1 ARTLVRV
8 CSHTVHLCSQRDTK
22 ILSGLSFFL
31 LQASRA
37 PPYALGVPDAPA
49 PSPLA
54 RPVSALR
61 GVGPRHVEFF
71 AKLGIATVEDLL
83 LHQPRRYEDRRKRG
97 KISELTIAE
106 ASTVCGTVVAQG
118 VNRFAK
124 GAKAMFE
131 LVLEDGSKRLHCRW
145 WNVQHPKLQF
155 IQHQFKVGDE
165 VFLYGKPVS
174 LKPRTLDHPEWEIVE
189 PNDAEASIHLH
200 RIVPVYPLTEGLSQ
214 RWLRGLLWRT
224 LEEYGGQIPERHPSL
239 VGPTCGRPRSS
250 IQTNEAA
257 RSAALPGSEPQH
269 LSRPAAIRS
278 LHFPVELPD
287 AELARQR
294 LALDEFLDLQLAV
307 RARRQKL
314 LANAKSQPCKG
325 DNHFIRPFL
334 AQLGFA
340 LTDSQTTV
348 LREIRADL
356 ARGTP
361 MRRLLQG
368 DVGAGKTVV
377 AACTALMALESGH
390 SVALMAPTEILA
402 EQHFRNFAKWLEPLG
417 VAVELRTGSRKES
430 RAACSVLR
438 VQDGASA
445 HPGGHATR
453 NTQHAT
459 LTIGT
464 HALVEDTFTVERL
477 GLVIIDEQHKFG
489 VAQRERLLRKG
500 HYPHLL
506 VMTATPIPRTLG
518 LTVYGDLDVSVI
530 AHLPPGRGVIKT
542 FVRGPEK
549 LPKVWTFVR
558 ERLAEGRQAYIV
570 YPRVEDTDL
579 KTGTKAV
586 MAEFEKLAKELAP
599 HRVALLHGRLSAEEK
614 ESVMADFRANRVQAL
629 LATSVIEVGVDVA
642 NATVMVIE
650 NAEQFGLAQ
659 LHQLRGRIGR
669 GAHDSWCVLVAAKLT
684 DDARER
690 LKVLEETTD
699 GFAIAEADLRLR
711 GPGELLGQAQSG
723 AQQFK
728 FADLTRDLELA
739 KLARELVQHEKR
751 SAGL

>member
-1 ARTLVRV
+1 M
-8 CSHTVHLCSQRDTK
+8 
-22 ILSGLSFFL
+22 
-31 LQASRA
+31 
-37 PPYALGVPDAPA
+37 
-49 PSPLA
+49 
-54 RPVSALR
+54 R

-71 AKLGIATVEDLL
+71 AKLGIATVENLL
-83 LHQPRRYEDRRKRG
+83 LHQPSRYEDRRAKGCTIAQLKLNEPTTVLG
-97 KISELTIAE
+97 KI
-106 ASTVCGTVVAQG
+106 VAQG
-118 VNRFAK
+118 VNYSSQRTKSVFEFILDD
-124 GAKAMFE
+124 GAA
-131 LVLEDGSKRLHCRW
+131 RLQCRW
-145 WNVQHPKLQF
+145 WNLPWLEGKF
-155 IQHQFKVGDE
+155 RVGDE
-165 VFLYGKPVS
+165 VYVYGKLLA
-174 LKPRTLDHPEWEIVE
+174 LKPRRMDHPETEVVE
-189 PNDAEASIHLH
+189 AGDEASVHLH

-214 RWLRGLLWRT
+214 RWLRLLLWRT
-224 LEEYGGQIPERHPSL
+224 LEEYGGQIPERHPTLVFSSL
-239 VGPTCGRPRSS
+239 SPIGGEGRGEGAKRPNTPNVS
-250 IQTNEAA
+250 IWQQPPPHPNPLSQWGRGDQLADS
-257 RSAALPGSEPQH
+257 SAALS
-269 LSRPAAIRS
+269 LSRAAAIRS
-278 LHFPVELPD
+278 LHFPAELPD

-294 LALDEFLDLQLAV
+294 FALDEFLDLQLAV
-307 RARRQKL
+307 RARREKL
-314 LANAKSQPCKG
+314 LANAQSQPCKG
-325 DNHFIRPFL
+325 DNHLIRPYL
-334 AQLGFA
+334 AALGFP

-356 ARGTP
+356 ACGTP

-368 DVGAGKTVV
+368 DVGSGKTIV

-402 EQHFRNFAKWLEPLG
+402 EQHFRNFTKWLEPLG
-417 VAVELRTGSRKES
+417 VRVELRTGSRKTAPIS
-430 RAACSVLR
+430 HLQSPISHLF
-438 VQDGASA
+438 
-445 HPGGHATR
+445 
-453 NTQHAT
+453 
-459 LTIGT
+459 IGT

-518 LTVYGDLDVSVI
+518 LTIYGDLDVSVI

-549 LPKVWTFVR
+549 LPKVWAFVR
-558 ERLAEGRQAYIV
+558 ERLTEGRQAYIV

-614 ESVMADFRANRVQAL
+614 EKVMADFRANRVQAL

-684 DDARER
+684 DDARAR

-723 AQQFK
+723 AQQFR

-739 KLARELVQHEKR
+739 KLARELVSQPR
-751 SAGL
+751 SG

>member
-1 ARTLVRV
+1 VAGLTGGSNKNSGSDGRV
-8 CSHTVHLCSQRDTK
+8 
-22 ILSGLSFFL
+22 FL
-31 LQASRA
+31 LQPAV
-37 PPYALGVPDAPA
+37 PLPYAARVPDASA
-49 PSPLA
+49 PTPLA
-54 RPVSALR
+54 RPVAALR

-71 AKLGIATVEDLL
+71 AKLGIATIQDLL

-97 KISELTIAE
+97 LISELTMAE
-106 ASTVCGTVVAQG
+106 ASTICGTVVAQG

-224 LEEYGGQIPERHPSL
+224 LEECGGQIPERHATMILNASKRVPSPSPP
-239 VGPTCGRPRSS
+239 GTGGEGRGEEGRP
-250 IQTNEAA
+250 A
-257 RSAALPGSEPQH
+257 GSEGSPLPSPLPARASQGEGEKPPPH
-269 LSRPAAIRS
+269 NPVPGLSRAAAIRS
-278 LHFPVELPD
+278 LHFPAELPD

-307 RARRQKL
+307 RARREKL
-314 LANAKSQPCKG
+314 LANAKSLPCKG
-325 DNHFIRPFL
+325 DNHLIRPYL

-340 LTDSQTTV
+340 LTESQTTV

-402 EQHFRNFAKWLEPLG
+402 EQHFRNFTRWLQPLG
-417 VAVELRTGSRKES
+417 VSVELRTGSRKPTANS
-430 RAACSVLR
+430 KL
-438 VQDGASA
+438 QT
-445 HPGGHATR
+445 P
-453 NTQHAT
+453 NPK
-459 LTIGT
+459 LFIGT

-518 LTVYGDLDVSVI
+518 LTIYGDLDVSVI
-530 AHLPPGRGVIKT
+530 ADLPPGRGAIKT

-558 ERLAEGRQAYIV
+558 ERLTEGRQAYIV

-739 KLARELVQHEKR
+739 KLARELATR
-751 SAGL
+751 A

>member
-1 ARTLVRV
+1 M
-8 CSHTVHLCSQRDTK
+8 
-22 ILSGLSFFL
+22 
-31 LQASRA
+31 
-37 PPYALGVPDAPA
+37 PDAPNA
-49 PSPLA
+49 SQLA
-54 RPVSALR
+54 RPVTVLR

-71 AKLGIATVEDLL
+71 ARLGIATVEDLL
-83 LHQPRRYEDRRKRG
+83 LHQPRRYEDRRATGCTIAQLKLGEPATVLG
-97 KISELTIAE
+97 KI
-106 ASTVCGTVVAQG
+106 VAQG
-118 VNRFAK
+118 VNYYSKRTK
-124 GAKAMFE
+124 SVFE
-131 LVLEDGSKRLHCRW
+131 FILDDGTARLHCRW
-145 WNVQHPKLQF
+145 WNLPWLEDKF
-155 IQHQFKVGDE
+155 RVGDE
-165 VFLYGKPVS
+165 VFVHGKLLS
-174 LKPRTLDHPEWEIVE
+174 LKPRTMDHPETEVVE
-189 PNDAEASIHLH
+189 AGDEASVHLH

-224 LEEYGGQIPERHPSL
+224 LEEYGGQIPEQHPSL

-257 RSAALPGSEPQH
+257 RSAALPGSEADPASVVGAQA
-269 LSRPAAIRS
+269 LSRLAAIRS
-278 LHFPVELPD
+278 LHFPAELPD
-287 AELARQR
+287 TELARQR

-307 RARRQKL
+307 RARREKL
-314 LANAKSQPCKG
+314 LANARSQPCKG

-402 EQHFRNFAKWLEPLG
+402 EQHFRNFTRWLEPLG
-417 VAVELRTGSRKES
+417 VRVELRTGSRKTAPNS
-430 RAACSVLR
+430 QPSTPNPQLF
-438 VQDGASA
+438 
-445 HPGGHATR
+445 
-453 NTQHAT
+453 
-459 LTIGT
+459 IGT
-464 HALVEDTFTVERL
+464 HALVEDAFTVERL

-530 AHLPPGRGVIKT
+530 AHLPPGRGAIKT
-542 FVRGPEK
+542 FVRGPDK
-549 LPKVWTFVR
+549 LPKVWAFVR

-599 HRVALLHGRLSAEEK
+599 HRIALLHGRLSAEEK

-723 AQQFK
+723 AQQFR

-739 KLARELVQHEKR
+739 KLARDLVTNR
-751 SAGL
+751 